1 MTCRFWWKIIAQ
13 VPWYTCP
20 KQMTRG
26 CDGHHFDIFWPCFN
40 ISDRHLAKDHRETA
54 KFPSLTIQN
63 RLFDILQIPW
73 WLGWL
78 VVSKWFERAAGME
91 AVTIFGMKHGQHGVG
106 GKLETMEPRMPLP
119 GYLYNNI
126 WHSHGIDGPNRNRLF
141 TVLKNGDFPWQT
153 GNAITRC
160 YHEIRTF
167 PKGWLLCSPNIWSAQ
182 KPTNSE
188 MGYELSGAS
197 NIPWETMG
205 KTMAKFHDLRMAEL
219 GTNILRTWR

>member
-1 MTCRFWWKIIAQ
+1 MKLQNFRLWQSKIDSLIFCRFPGDWGDWSCPSGSKGLQGWKQ
-13 VPWYTCP
+13 
-20 KQMTRG
+20 
-26 CDGHHFDIFWPCFN
+26 WPF
-40 ISDRHLAKDHRETA
+40 
-54 KFPSLTIQN
+54 
-63 RLFDILQIPW
+63 
-73 WLGWL
+73 LGWSMGSMGL
-78 VVSKWFERAAGME
+78 E
-91 AVTIFGMKHGQHGVG
+91 

-205 KTMAKFHDLRMAEL
+205 KTMGNPQNFMICEWRNWEL
-219 GTNILRTWR
+219 TFCELEDSHRNNWFTQLYK